1 MKGKS
6 LQVVFAFVAFTSI
19 QLISLSSGSYLLVQL
34 DEEAEPKLPEP
45 PKPSEGYGH
54 KHGVDYNPTHSSI
67 TQTAR
72 QATAD
77 SCTLENNCARV
88 EDRSKGISRMD
99 EGFNGRGSRY
109 WPYSCCY
116 RYWYGGY
123 YYCNWSGYWCN
134 YWWG

>member
-1 MKGKS
+1 MEGKS
-6 LQVVFAFVAFTSI
+6 LQIVLALVAFTSI
-19 QLISLSSGSYLLVQL
+19 QLISFSSGSYLLVQL

-77 SCTLENNCARV
+77 SCTLENKIFHTSLIR
-88 EDRSKGISRMD
+88 EIYIKLHRRMD
-99 EGFNGRGSRY
+99 ICLISK
-109 WPYSCCY
+109 ST
-116 RYWYGGY
+116 
-123 YYCNWSGYWCN
+123 
-134 YWWG
+134 